1 MLRFICLSLLGAIVS
16 AGHSCT
22 PFLASLVQLD
32 AGDGMVLGVS
42 ESGHVFN
49 WTGNDFLLVPGQQL
63 AHVTVGPAGIWGVGK
78 DNVVYKLL
86 GNQWKTITG
95 GTLKQADA
103 GGNTFLSGVNTKNNA
118 VCLNWGFTT
127 SKYTAVSFSTMDGS
141 FIYYSCGLL
150 GCWALSSD
158 SNNNVFYRQ
167 NVDEMDCQGNSWIQV
182 NGNMTMTKIE
192 AGTDGSVFGV
202 DSGGN
207 LYRRLGISRN
217 NPTGTRWHPLNY
229 PLYISHA
236 TYDSGTLWC
245 LTPNGVVFRC
255 QVSGSGLV

>member
-1 MLRFICLSLLGAIVS
+1 MLRCFCLSLLVVTVS

-22 PFLASLVQLD
+22 PYLASLTQLD
-32 AGDGMVLGVS
+32 AGSGMVIGVS

-49 WTGNDFLLVPGQQL
+49 WTGNDFLLVPGEQL
-63 AHVTVGPAGIWGVGK
+63 AHVTVGPAGVWGVGK
-78 DNVVYKLL
+78 NTVVYKLQD
-86 GNQWKTITG
+86 NQWKTIAG

-103 GGNTFLSGVNTKNNA
+103 GGDTFLAGVNTNNNA
-118 VCLNWGFTT
+118 VCLDRGLTT
-127 SKYTAVSFSTMDGS
+127 SKYTVVSFSSIEGGN

-150 GCWALSSD
+150 GCWAVSSD
-158 SNNNVFYRQ
+158 STNNVFYRE
-167 NVDEMDCQGNSWIQV
+167 NVDQTVCQGSSWKQV
-182 NGNMTMTKIE
+182 EGTMTKIE

-207 LYRRLGISRN
+207 LYRRQGISRD
-217 NPTGTRWHPLNY
+217 NPTGTKWLPQNY

-245 LTPNGVVFRC
+245 LTNTGVVLKC
-255 QVSGSGLV
+255 QVPGSGLV